1 MKRLEVKYMKK
12 LMKDTKQKQNLET
25 IMKKKEKKLSQQKG
39 ERKK

>member
-12 LMKDTKQKQNLET
+12 LMKDTNQKQNLEI